1 MKPNLHRALELL
13 GLSKN
18 EAKAYLALLE
28 IGQATAYE
36 VAKKSGL
43 KRPTVYVL
51 LDALRMKGVVLKMPN
66 SKKQIYIA
74 KRPDELL
81 QESRERIRHVYN
93 VLPHLIGLMKH
104 NAASLNFLTFE
115 GSTEVAHALYYRID
129 ELKGSELRAF
139 YAKSRGISE
148 KLFQQYRDYNLALHE
163 RNINVRAIIPDHP
176 SLDKFRN
183 WDDGLKWE
191 VRRPSLDVY
200 TNEVTIEITSLFV
213 RLIFHKHKQALII
226 ENLEFVQ
233 SFSQIFDLVWR
244 SLPHKN
250 QQK

>member
-1 MKPNLHRALELL
+1 MKPDLHHALELL

-18 EAKAYLALLE
+18 EASAYLALLKT
-28 IGQATAYE
+28 GQATAYE

-66 SKKQIYIA
+66 SKKQLYIA

-81 QESRERIRHVYN
+81 QESRERIRHVYS
-93 VLPHLIGLMKH
+93 VLPQLIGLMKH

-115 GSTEVAHALYYRID
+115 GSAEVAHALYYRID

-139 YAKSRGISE
+139 YAKSRGINE
-148 KLFQQYRDYNLALHE
+148 KLFQQYRDYNIALYE
-163 RNINVRAIIPDHP
+163 RRVAVRAIIPDHP
-176 SLDKFRN
+176 SLDKFRD
-183 WDDGLKWE
+183 WDSNLKWE
-191 VRRPSLDVY
+191 VRRPSPSLY
-200 TNEVTIEITSLFV
+200 ANEVTIEITSLFV

-226 ENLEFVQ
+226 ENVELVQ
-233 SFSQIFDLVWR
+233 SLSQIFDMVWG
-244 SLPHKN
+244 SLPHKT
-250 QQK
+250 KRR